1 VQLWRRCVCYER
13 EPAPWIRSPRH
24 SRFPLVPPTPTAP
37 AHSVYAVP
45 LLGPVANF
53 DGSKLGFGLL
63 MDGIYN
69 GISLTNVDLMTV
81 WSANAAYEHLWNP
94 QWRTSVYTGILG
106 EVT

>member
-1 VQLWRRCVCYER
+1 
-13 EPAPWIRSPRH
+13 
-24 SRFPLVPPTPTAP
+24 
-37 AHSVYAVP
+37 
-45 LLGPVANF
+45 
-53 DGSKLGFGLL
+53 